1 LALLYEDRE
10 RVDLG
15 VYVYFKSL
23 IDFTE
28 AELLSFCIF
37 SFIFILGF
45 YFILFFGFCLVISL
59 FSLPALCLQSSV
71 IISYRGS
78 NVVLAFGR
86 CLPSRQIL
94 PGETCNNVCT

>member
-45 YFILFFGFCLVISL
+45 YFLVFVWWFPYL
-59 FSLPALCLQSSV
+59 VC
-71 IISYRGS
+71 R
-78 NVVLAFGR
+78 R
-86 CLPSRQIL
+86 CVCSRQL
-94 PGETCNNVCT
+94 

>member
-1 LALLYEDRE
+1 MALHYEDTE
-10 RVDLG
+10 RGDLG
-15 VYVYFKSL
+15 VCIYFKSL

-28 AELLSFCIF
+28 TELLSFCVF

-45 YFILFFGFCLVISL
+45 FFFSFCLVISL
-59 FSLPALCLQSSV
+59 FIFPALCLQSSV

-86 CLPSRQIL
+86 CLLLASRQIL
-94 PGETCNNVCT
+94 PAETCNIVCT

>member
-45 YFILFFGFCLVISL
+45 YFLVFVWWFPYL
-59 FSLPALCLQSSV
+59 
-71 IISYRGS
+71 
-78 NVVLAFGR
+78 
-86 CLPSRQIL
+86 
-94 PGETCNNVCT
+94 